1 MPARD
6 TIWRIAM
13 NRQDNSII
21 ALLEERLPPLIA
33 RKDVSRLTFG
43 LVSAKTM
50 ANRDSL
56 GTGPKNRFRMGKEIW
71 YHKKQFIDFIMEH
84 IVSF

>member
-1 MPARD
+1 
-6 TIWRIAM
+6 M

-43 LVSAKTM
+43 
-50 ANRDSL
+50 
-56 GTGPKNRFRMGKEIW
+56 W
-71 YHKKQFIDFIMEH
+71 
-84 IVSF
+84 